1 MLSYRRYGK
10 TGKKCLFFKYYVE
23 VFVHAAARGGTCAF
37 TLKIVKH
44 AAQKQLTR
52 RQTFDLDIEST
63 HDQPVSCR
71 TRTMNADDGRE
82 DVRLVRGLGGARL
95 PVASYA
101 LLSNLKKR
109 SIFCHL
115 REIGTCS
122 HESVFYTLAAKSYD
136 LRLRS

>member
-52 RQTFDLDIEST
+52 RQTFDLDMESS
-63 HDQPVSCR
+63 HAQPGMCR
-71 TRTMNADDGRE
+71 
-82 DVRLVRGLGGARL
+82 AR
-95 PVASYA
+95 PV
-101 LLSNLKKR
+101 N
-109 SIFCHL
+109 
-115 REIGTCS
+115 
-122 HESVFYTLAAKSYD
+122 VD
-136 LRLRS
+136 